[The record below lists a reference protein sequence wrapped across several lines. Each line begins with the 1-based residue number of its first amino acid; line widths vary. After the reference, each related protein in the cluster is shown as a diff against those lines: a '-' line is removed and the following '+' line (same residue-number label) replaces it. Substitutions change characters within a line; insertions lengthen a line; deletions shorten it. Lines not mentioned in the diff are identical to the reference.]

1 MQTEATLAQVD
12 VSELDLV
19 KQCQAGNTEAF
30 DQLVTRY
37 RTRVFAMIYN
47 MVHNEQDAWDLA
59 QDSFVKAWK
68 SIGRFR
74 GRSSFY
80 TWIYRIVMN
89 VTIDWLRKK
98 QVKGAGAEFNDAIQ
112 LREIEPASRTVP
124 KADPLPHERMEQ
136 SEIRARI
143 DNAIAQIS
151 PGHRAVILMKEIE
164 EMQYH
169 EIAEALGCS
178 IGTVM
183 SRLFY
188 ARKKLQN
195 LLRDV
200 YENI

>member
-1 MQTEATLAQVD
+1 MIQAEATLAQSD

-19 KQCQAGNTEAF
+19 KRCQAGDTEAF
-30 DQLVTRY
+30 DELVTRY
-37 RTRVFAMIYN
+37 RTRVFGMIYN
-47 MVHNEQDAWDLA
+47 MVHSEQDAWDLA
-59 QDSFVKAWK
+59 QDSFLKVWK

-74 GRSSFY
+74 GQSSFY

-98 QVKGAGAEFNDAIQ
+98 QVKGGTEFDDAIQ
-112 LREIEPASRTVP
+112 LTQIDPASKTLP
-124 KADPLPHERMEQ
+124 KTEALPHKAMERD
-136 SEIRARI
+136 EIRVRI
-143 DNAIAQIS
+143 EKAIAQLS
-151 PGHRAVILMKEIE
+151 PEHRAVILMKEIDD
-164 EMQYH
+164 MQYH
-169 EIAEALGCS
+169 EIAEALECS

-188 ARKKLQN
+188 ARKKLQG

>member
-1 MQTEATLAQVD
+1 MHTETTLAQAD
-12 VSELDLV
+12 VPELDLV
-19 KQCQAGNTEAF
+19 KRCQAGETEAF
-30 DQLVTRY
+30 DELVARY
-37 RTRVFAMIYN
+37 RTRIFAMIYN

-68 SIGRFR
+68 SIKRFR
-74 GRSSFY
+74 GKSSFY

-98 QVKGAGAEFNDAIQ
+98 QVKGAGVEFDDAIQ
-112 LREIEPASRTVP
+112 LREVNPASKTLP
-124 KADPLPHERMEQ
+124 KADPLPYERMERT
-136 SEIRARI
+136 EVRARI
-143 DNAIAQIS
+143 DNAIAQLS
-151 PGHRAVILMKEIE
+151 PEHRAVILMKETE
-164 EMQYH
+164 GMQYH

-195 LLRDV
+195 LLKDV

>member
-1 MQTEATLAQVD
+1 MRTETTPAQAD

-19 KQCQAGNTEAF
+19 RQCQAGDTEAF
-30 DQLVTRY
+30 DQLVTRDL
-37 RTRVFAMIYN
+37 TRVFAMIYN

-112 LREIEPASRTVP
+112 LREIDAAFRNS
-124 KADPLPHERMEQ
+124 ERG
-136 SEIRARI
+136 
-143 DNAIAQIS
+143 D
-151 PGHRAVILMKEIE
+151 
-164 EMQYH
+164 
-169 EIAEALGCS
+169 
-178 IGTVM
+178 
-183 SRLFY
+183 
-188 ARKKLQN
+188 
-195 LLRDV
+195 
-200 YENI
+200 

>member
-1 MQTEATLAQVD
+1 MKTEATVAQVD
-12 VSELDLV
+12 VSDLDLV
-19 KQCQAGNTEAF
+19 KQCQAGQTEAF

-37 RTRVFAMIYN
+37 RTRIFAMIYN

-74 GRSSFY
+74 GQSSFY

-89 VTIDWLRKK
+89 VTIDWLRKR
-98 QVKGAGAEFNDAIQ
+98 QIRGAGTEFDDAIQ
-112 LREIEPASRTVP
+112 LREIDPAARTAP
-124 KADPLPHERMEQ
+124 KSDPLPHRQMEQ
-136 SEIRARI
+136 NEIRARL
-143 DNAIAQIS
+143 DTAIAQLS
-151 PGHRAVILMKEIE
+151 PEHRAVILMKEME
-164 EMQYH
+164 DMQYH
-169 EIAEALGCS
+169 EIAETLGCS

-200 YENI
+200 YENV